1 MKKTMSFLTATT
13 FAVAIILT
21 GCDSSSEKVENA
33 QDDVT
38 KATIALDE
46 ANKEYLADIE
56 KYRVETAEKILANE
70 KNIMELNLLIANEK
84 KEARADYKKKMDELE
99 QKNTTLKNKMLEY
112 KESGKENWEKFKME
126 FNHDMEELGT
136 AFKAL
141 TVKNVK

>member
-1 MKKTMSFLTATT
+1 MKKTISFLTAST
-13 FAVAIILT
+13 FAVAIILSSCT
-21 GCDSSSEKVENA
+21 SSSEKVENA

-56 KYRVETAEKILANE
+56 KYRIETAEKILANE

-84 KEARADYKKKMDELE
+84 KEAKADYKKKMAELE
-99 QKNTTLKNKMLEY
+99 QKNNTLKNKMLEY
-112 KESGKENWEKFKME
+112 KESGKENWDKFKVE
-126 FNHDMEELGT
+126 FNRDMEELGS
-136 AFKAL
+136 AFKDL

>member
-1 MKKTMSFLTATT
+1 MKKTISFLTATT

-21 GCDSSSEKVENA
+21 SCDSSSEKVENA

-46 ANKEYLADIE
+46 ANREYLTDIE

-99 QKNTTLKNKMLEY
+99 QKNKTLKNKMLEY
-112 KESGKENWEKFKME
+112 KESGKENWEKFKVE
-126 FNHDMEELGT
+126 FNRDMEELGS
-136 AFKAL
+136 AFKDL